1 MAADHVT
8 KYTGGMRLRPSEKKN
23 CLEIKQ
29 LLSFGAVR
37 RFYAPGAKA
46 WMPDQVRHDN
56 CGCYCGPLRQAQGRL
71 NP

>member
-1 MAADHVT
+1 
-8 KYTGGMRLRPSEKKN
+8 
-23 CLEIKQ
+23 LEIKQ